1 MGAEDLIAQAERAA
15 YHEDYR
21 NFRVRLETET
31 FLAVHGLLKVDKIL
45 EETDLHNRQL
55 SLGEGLFTM
64 LADRFRDAM
73 RKAEDHGTETIEVDL
88 SYRELNTLGDV
99 AVVKGN
105 AALAPYVLNLNGAFV
120 AAGGRDN
127 QRLRAYFEMLTG
139 I

>member
-1 MGAEDLIAQAERAA
+1 MGAEDLIAQAEKAA
-15 YHEDYR
+15 FDGDYR
-21 NFRVRLETET
+21 NFSIRLDTET
-31 FLAVHGLLKVDKIL
+31 FLAIHGLLKVEKIL
-45 EETDLHNRQL
+45 EETDSYDRQQ

-73 RKAEDHGTETIEVDL
+73 REVGDSGSETIGISL

-99 AVVKGN
+99 AIVKGN

-127 QRLRAYFEMLTG
+127 QRLRVYFEMLTG